1 MFELRPLRV
10 GDLEALNW
18 CELCSWN
25 DQCVQSNETGGLI
38 DLKLKCVPQWDSQCI
53 EPRGLRVMN
62 ETSRLIVMEPA
73 PGAWSF

>member
-10 GDLEALNW
+10 GDWEALGW

-25 DQCVQSNETGGLI
+25 DQCGQTNGIGGLI
-38 DLKLKCVPQWDSQCI
+38 DLKLTCVPQWDSQCI

-62 ETSRLIVMEPA
+62 ETHRSIVMEPP
-73 PGAWSF
+73 PGA